1 MNWKVLGAGVVVT
14 VPLLAILASG
24 FGLNPRV
31 ESNALEGQVAPNFEL
46 QTLEGDRVSLSELRG
61 KPVVINFWATWCQPC
76 LIEHQALIRSAQ
88 RFAPAG
94 VTFLGVLYNDE
105 PAEAVQYLKRKGSAY
120 PTLIDING
128 RTAIDYGVAGVP
140 ETFFIDAQGT
150 IAYKATGPVNDA
162 MVSEI
167 LGGLP

>member
-31 ESNALEGQVAPNFEL
+31 ESNALEGQAAPNFEL
-46 QTLEGDRVSLSELRG
+46 ETLEGDRVALSELRG

-105 PAEAVQYLKRKGSAY
+105 PAEAVRYLKKKGAAY
-120 PTLIDING
+120 PTLIDVNG

-140 ETFFIDAQGT
+140 ETFFINAEGT
-150 IAYKATGPVNDA
+150 IAYKATGPVNDE
-162 MVSEI
+162 MVSSI
-167 LGGLP
+167 LRGMP